1 MSLPCKF
8 LISLNAKK
16 KKIFCVLYGERKMV
30 LLYGKR
36 RLLLYTGLT
45 MQVFGEEVKFEVL
58 TLPNTRSIYCLDLS
72 QLQLCLC
79 RLHLCRILYGN
90 AKIDYKFSSDTKI
103 NFPATHAFGFYVF
116 SIYEIILLLYE
127 SSLIQD
133 VKIHSN

>member
-8 LISLNAKK
+8 LISLNVKK
-16 KKIFCVLYGERKMV
+16 KMFCVLYGERKIV
-30 LLYGKR
+30 LLCGKR
-36 RLLLYTGLT
+36 KLLLYTGLT
-45 MQVFGEEVKFEVL
+45 MQVFGKEVKFEVL
-58 TLPNTRSIYCLDLS
+58 TLSNTRSVYCSDLS

-90 AKIDYKFSSDTKI
+90 DNIDYKFISDTKT
-103 NFPATHAFGFYVF
+103 NFPSTHAFRFYVF
-116 SIYEIILLLYE
+116 SIYEIIFPLYE